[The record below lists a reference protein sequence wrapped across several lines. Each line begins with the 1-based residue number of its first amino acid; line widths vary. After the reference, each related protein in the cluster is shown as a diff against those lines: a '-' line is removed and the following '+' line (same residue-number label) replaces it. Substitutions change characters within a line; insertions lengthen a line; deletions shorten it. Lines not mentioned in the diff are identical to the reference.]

1 MNIRS
6 FCISERE
13 QRAHPVFRLK
23 FFDKMWELIVKRI
36 SPALRFTSSRHKA
49 TRASDRSSVYRS
61 LLLPLVWSPPTPSF
75 QASGGFPYIL
85 PYMSNHSERVVQT
98 WTTDMQHNR

>member
-49 TRASDRSSVYRS
+49 TRA
-61 LLLPLVWSPPTPSF
+61 LPLVWSPPTPSF